1 MTPKLCLRA
10 VAAAVCAAF
19 FCSAQTP
26 SAPNRGRKEPAV
38 YNGPV
43 RESAPKPQPLS
54 RSFAL
59 RGVAGALA
67 EPGHVRLAEIPVAEL
82 QRLGS
87 RGGKRYIGL
96 HRDVP
101 LQSMAQGTWTA
112 LPDGSRVW
120 RLRISSPS
128 AAGMRVHFTEF
139 STGEAGAEPGKVWLY
154 SADGSGEADG
164 PYSGGGP
171 FDNGDFWSSIV
182 AGESLVIEFAPAIGT
197 QGDAVPFRIRQV
209 AHHTVNLDAEI
220 EAAAKAAEAARLRE
234 PKPVVASTVLPAST
248 ILLPTEITP
257 DVTPKPLPD
266 YAASCNQDV
275 NCFPA
280 WQDTKRAVAHILFE
294 ETQGDAPGT
303 YECSGSLVGTRDD
316 SFRPY
321 LLTAGHCIHD
331 EASART
337 LQTWWAYE
345 SPGCL
350 QGPPLSKGTLKSS
363 AGGHL
368 LAWATI
374 QKGDYSLVVLPD
386 VPSGVVFAGWDPSDV
401 AVGSPVVGVHHPMG
415 SYKRISFGTVVAS
428 FDANVE
434 GADAPPSRYTDV
446 NWTSGI
452 TEPGSSGSALFS
464 GPAVVVGMLTYG
476 PDQPGEVACK
486 QGDLGGYGK
495 FSNAYPAL
503 SAYLEDLP
511 YSQVT
516 PSVSSVGFSGL
527 NKRVTGKT
535 TQTVT
540 LSTLSAAAVPFF
552 ARADAPWIVV
562 TPATGT
568 LSASAPAQIQVTLDP
583 KYLVTADT
591 YTSTITVLSNAAPPQ
606 FVNVTM
612 NMVFD
617 VSNVTPSATP
627 NPVANSGG
635 TWTLHLHLADTGG
648 AQSQLN
654 GLHIDGDDYTGNIA
668 GWFGSNSIPANGAID
683 ATIYTQGLN
692 APTQKFF
699 EFFGQ
704 DISTGNTWYRTLTV
718 SFLP

>member
-1 MTPKLCLRA
+1 
-10 VAAAVCAAF
+10 
-19 FCSAQTP
+19 
-26 SAPNRGRKEPAV
+26 
-38 YNGPV
+38 
-43 RESAPKPQPLS
+43 
-54 RSFAL
+54 
-59 RGVAGALA
+59 
-67 EPGHVRLAEIPVAEL
+67 VAEL
-82 QRLGS
+82 QKLGS

-101 LQSMAQGTWTA
+101 LQSMRQGTWTA
-112 LPDGSRVW
+112 LPDGNRVW

-139 STGEAGAEPGKVWLY
+139 STGEAGRLWLY
-154 SADGSGEADG
+154 RADGSGEADG

-171 FDNGDFWSSIV
+171 FGNGDFWSGIV

-197 QGDAVPFRIRQV
+197 QGDAVPFRVRQI

-220 EAAAKAAEAARLRE
+220 EAAAKAAEAARLRA
-234 PKPVVASTVLPAST
+234 PKLAVAPTVLPASVV
-248 ILLPTEITP
+248 LLPTFMSPGITP
-257 DVTPKPLPD
+257 DATPTPLPD
-266 YAASCNQDV
+266 YAASCEQDV
-275 NCFPA
+275 NCFPE

-294 ETQGDAPGT
+294 ETLGDAPGT
-303 YECSGSLVGTRDD
+303 YVCSSSLVGTRDN
-316 SFRPY
+316 SFKPY

-331 EASART
+331 EAAARS

-350 QGPPLSKGTLKSS
+350 QGPPLTKGTLKSS

-368 LAWATI
+368 LAWAAI
-374 QKGDYSLVVLPD
+374 PHGDYSLVLLPD
-386 VPSGVVFAGWDPSDV
+386 VPTGVVFAGWDPSDV
-401 AVGSPVVGVHHPMG
+401 AVGSPVVGIHHPMG
-415 SYKRISFGTVVAS
+415 SYKRISFGTVVSS

-434 GADAPPSRYTDV
+434 GNDAPPSLFTDV
-446 NWTSGI
+446 NWVSGI
-452 TEPGSSGSALFS
+452 TEPGSSGSPLFS
-464 GPAVVVGMLTYG
+464 GPAVVIGMLTYG

-511 YSQVT
+511 CSQVT
-516 PSVSSVGFSGL
+516 PSVSSLSFAGL
-527 NKRVTGKT
+527 DKQLTGKT

-540 LSTLSAAAVPFF
+540 LTTLAAATVPFS
-552 ARADAPWIVV
+552 ARSDAPWILV

-568 LSASAPAQIQVTLDP
+568 VSASAPVQIQVTLDP
-583 KYLVTADT
+583 KYFVTADT

-612 NMVFD
+612 NMQFD
-617 VSNVTPSATP
+617 VSSVTPSATP
-627 NPVANSGG
+627 NPVANAGG

-648 AQSQLN
+648 AQSKLN
-654 GLHIDGDDYTGNIA
+654 GLHIDGDDYSGNIA

-692 APTQKFF
+692 APVQKFF

-704 DISTGNTWYRTLTV
+704 DWYRTLSV